1 MAEHSL
7 ADRIRGMA
15 EYVDKESIAKAVG
28 LPVHIIEGVLSG
40 EIPDEALEEFDPS
53 RPPDIRVVEQKRF
66 VRSRVIGILSPGGCG
81 GTVLTASL
89 AALSSQRVKHAVA
102 AFDFSEF
109 PFLPAALG
117 LNSQDAFSLNTI
129 WNGDE
134 DFKEKISHSYL
145 KNLHIYVSGGKSDLL
160 TGGKTSSLLLKA
172 GKEFNLVWVDC
183 PSSPYLWPDTLPY
196 MDLLLIVLRQDFTGL
211 NTLNIILPLLE
222 KENILDRSAIIFNF
236 DGLKGGLSAAECRKA
251 ARTLG
256 GNIPVMECLPFEH
269 QINQSLVAKDIYVLT
284 HRQSMYAEKVNRILD
299 VILPDTANKN
309 KQGLLGKLKNM
320 FAEFG

>member
-40 EIPDEALEEFDPS
+40 EIPDEVLEEFDPS

-66 VRSRVIGILSPGGCG
+66 VRSRAIGILSPGGCG

-89 AALSSQRVKHAVA
+89 AAVSSQRVKHAVA

-109 PFLPAALG
+109 PFLSAALG
-117 LNSQDAFSLNTI
+117 VNFNQDAFALNTI
-129 WNGDE
+129 WSGNE
-134 DFKEKISHSYL
+134 SFKERISHSRL
-145 KNLHIYVSGGKSDLL
+145 KNLHIYVPGKRSDLL
-160 TGGKTSSLLLKA
+160 TGGKTASLLSRA

-183 PSSPYLWPDTLPY
+183 PSSPSLWPDTLPY
-196 MDLLLIVLRQDFTGL
+196 IDLLLIVLKQDFAGL
-211 NTLNIILPLLE
+211 NTLNAILPLL
-222 KENILDRSAIIFNF
+222 ENILDRSAIIFNF
-236 DGLKGGLSAAECRKA
+236 DGLRGGLSAAECRKA

-256 GNIPVMECLPFEH
+256 GDIPVMECLPFDYR
-269 QINQSLVAKDIYVLT
+269 INQSLVAKDIYVLT
-284 HRQSMYAEKVNRILD
+284 HRQSMYTEKVNRILD
-299 VILPDTANKN
+299 VILPDAANKN

-320 FAEFG
+320 FG

>member
-28 LPVHIIEGVLSG
+28 LPVRIIEGILSG

-89 AALSSQRVKHAVA
+89 AAVSSQRVKHAVA

-117 LNSQDAFSLNTI
+117 LNQDAFSLNII
-129 WNGDE
+129 WDGDE
-134 DFKEKISHSYL
+134 SFREKIPHPRL
-145 KNLHIYVSGGKSDLL
+145 KNLYVYVPDK
-160 TGGKTSSLLLKA
+160 KSSLLDNGETASLFSRA
-172 GKEFNLVWVDC
+172 GKEFNLIWVDC
-183 PSSPYLWPDTLPY
+183 PSSPRLWPDVLPHT
-196 MDLLLIVLRQDFTGL
+196 DLLLLVLRQDFACLNAL
-211 NTLNIILPLLE
+211 NTMIPLLE
-222 KENILDRSAIIFNF
+222 NVLDRSAIVFNF
-236 DGLKGGLSAAECRKA
+236 DGFTGGLNAAECRNA
-251 ARTLG
+251 ARAL
-256 GNIPVMECLPFEH
+256 GNIPVMECLPFDC
-269 QINQSLVAKDIYVLT
+269 QISQSLVAKDIYVLKRSLFT
-284 HRQSMYAEKVNRILD
+284 EKINKILD
-299 VILPDTANKN
+299 IILPDTAVTK
-309 KQGLLGKLKNM
+309 KQGLLEKLKSV
-320 FAEFG
+320 FEK